1 MNSLPPSNVRSGRAG
16 GSRLRI
22 APALR
27 PVFALLL
34 GLVVAA
40 CGGGGGAVTPG
51 PGVLPPEAPGS
62 LTVELT
68 PNGDALLRW
77 TAPAPAGGR
86 APVTGYKVYLESAGG
101 RFQALGTTRSRS
113 YRHEGL
119 QAGRRYVY
127 HVRASSRAGDS
138 PPSESAFVD
147 VPPQPFPPEAPG
159 SLTVEL
165 TPNGDALLRWTA
177 PAPAEGR
184 ASVTGY
190 KVYLESAG
198 GRFQALGTTR
208 SRSYRHEGLQ
218 AGRRYVYHV
227 RASSRAGDSPPS
239 ESAFVDVPPQPFPP
253 EAPGSLTVEL
263 TPNGDALLRWT
274 APAPAEGRA
283 PVREYEVYVEYTD
296 GRFGT
301 LGTTRSRSYRH
312 ADLRAGQRY
321 VYHVRARSAAG
332 VSPPSDS
339 ASVDVPPGL
348 VPPDPPPV
356 LTAELTPER
365 HALLRWTA
373 PAPAEGHAPVTGYEV
388 YLEPAGDGT
397 PRRLGQT
404 VGALSFRHTGERNT
418 GLPFGTRYV
427 YHIRA
432 LSAGGKK
439 SRPSESAYVDVPPGL
454 VPPDP
459 PRSLTAELTP
469 QRHALLRWTAPAPAE
484 GRAPV
489 TNYEVYLEPVD
500 GGTPRRLGQTV
511 GALSFRHTGERNTG
525 LPFGTRYVY
534 HVRALSADG
543 KKSQPSESAYV
554 DVLRPSQPPEAPGS
568 FTAELT
574 QNGEVLLRWTA
585 PVPAEDRAPVTGYRV
600 WFQAASG
607 GNPRSIEVAGNAVFL
622 LHAGIS
628 PGTYVY
634 YVVARSEVADSAPS
648 TSAFVEVP
656 GVPGLPLA
664 APRLSVRADDD
675 EGAVDP
681 DGRRVR
687 IAWIQ
692 PLSEPPSARVMD
704 FRLQSCDVAPDHS
717 SDHCGG
723 GWRSRSVSGE
733 DLEALPEMAPE
744 TPPVIP
750 RATRVVNDL
759 IDCDPMGSDTNRKA
773 RMYRIQAQASDP
785 ANSSPWSAT
794 VGPVCPS
801 TNYSPPRRVD
811 AIFVEPTPGMAFNFC
826 WEVPNDN
833 GSPMTG
839 YEIQM
844 SPDEEL
850 PGTEDGWWVLDAHVN
865 PTDDATQECRLYSGL
880 VEDDERWFRIRAY
893 NLAGHGN
900 WSAPYRYA
908 HTSDTPIPQAGNSTG
923 SPDGVLA
930 VADARAFEREGA
942 RLRFEVTLEGPLPG
956 PVTVDYAT
964 EDGTAKAGEDYIGT
978 RGTLRFAPGEVTK
991 RVEVT
996 VIDDAKDEGEESLTL
1011 HLHNA
1016 AGARIEDAEA
1026 TGTIENDDRMA
1037 AAWLA
1042 RFGRTIAAQTVDAM
1056 GDRFASAP
1064 GSHVSVGGVPLRLSE
1079 IGDAPPSGESGQGRW
1094 PGDAEEARTL
1104 AGRELLHGS
1113 AFHLSTPGDGDP
1125 IVSAWGRFA
1134 TGGFD
1139 ASTEGMRLDGDVT
1152 TGFLGMDVD
1161 GGRWLAGAMLSHS
1174 EGDGV
1179 FRFGSG
1185 DLPHDEHREETRST
1199 LTGVYPYARL
1209 ALDERFSLW
1218 GLAGGGRG
1226 TLTLTGSD
1234 RSPRQTDIDMTMG
1247 ALGARAALLSPG
1259 QAEDLALDL
1268 RSDAFWVRTRSDAL
1282 HSTRAGNL
1290 ASTRSDASRLRLFL
1304 EGTRSVTLDTGGT
1317 LTPSLEVGVRH
1328 DGGDVETG
1336 MGLEIGTGLRYSG
1349 AGITVEGTLRTL
1361 VAHEETGYE
1370 EWEASGLLRIE
1381 PRTSGRGLSLTLAP
1395 VFSSAASAGE
1405 RPWWG
1410 DATRLPLAGSAGGA
1424 GSGKRV
1430 GGELGY
1436 GLEFAGMRGLVTPYT
1451 GVSIRPGGA
1460 HEWRLGARWGVTPY
1474 FTMSLEGTRHRAAG
1488 EEESDQALMLRGAVY
1503 R

>member
-51 PGVLPPEAPGS
+51 VLPPEAPGS

-86 APVTGYKVYLESAGG
+86 APVMGYKVYLESAGG

-138 PPSESAFVD
+138 PPSDSAFVD
-147 VPPQPFPPEAPG
+147 LPPQPFPPEAPG
-159 SLTVEL
+159 LLTVEL

-184 ASVTGY
+184 APVTGY
-190 KVYLESAG
+190 EVYLEYTD
-198 GRFQALGTTR
+198 GRVGTLGTTR

-239 ESAFVDVPPQPFPP
+239 DSAFVAVPGLVPHR
-253 EAPGSLTVEL
+253 PGTARSSPRSSRRRGTHCCD
-263 TPNGDALLRWT
+263 GRRRRGLRRCQ
-274 APAPAEGRA
+274 GRA
-283 PVREYEVYVEYTD
+283 PVNGTGTSGRPRVE
-296 GRFGT
+296 
-301 LGTTRSRSYRH
+301 LPRSTSVPL
-312 ADLRAGQRY
+312 AVVSPCGLRAGQRY
-321 VYHVRARSAAG
+321 LPRRASAAG

-339 ASVDVPPGL
+339 ASV
-348 VPPDPPPV
+348 
-356 LTAELTPER
+356 E
-365 HALLRWTA
+365 
-373 PAPAEGHAPVTGYEV
+373 
-388 YLEPAGDGT
+388 
-397 PRRLGQT
+397 LGQT
-404 VGALSFRHTGERNT
+404 M
-418 GLPFGTRYV
+418 
-427 YHIRA
+427 
-432 LSAGGKK
+432 
-439 SRPSESAYVDVPPGL
+439 
-454 VPPDP
+454 
-459 PRSLTAELTP
+459 
-469 QRHALLRWTAPAPAE
+469 
-484 GRAPV
+484 
-489 TNYEVYLEPVD
+489 
-500 GGTPRRLGQTV
+500 

-554 DVLRPSQPPEAPGS
+554 DVPPGLVPPDPPRSLTAELTPERHALLRWTAPAPAEGRAPVKNYEVYLEPVDGGMPKKLGQTMGALSFRHTGERNTGLPFGTRYVYHVRALSADGKPSQPSESAYVDIPRPSQPPEAPGS

-600 WFQAASG
+600 LFQSASG
-607 GNPRSIEVAGNAVFL
+607 GNPRPLEVAGNAVFL

-634 YVVARSEVADSAPS
+634 YVVAHSEVGDSAPS
-648 TSAFVEVP
+648 SSAFVEVP

-664 APRLSVRADDD
+664 APRLGVRAYDD
-675 EGAVDP
+675 ERAVPDP
-681 DGRRVR
+681 DEPDSRRVR
-687 IAWIQ
+687 IAWVQ
-692 PLSEPPSARVMD
+692 PLSEPPSATVTD
-704 FRLQSCDVAPDHS
+704 FRLQSCDVAPTHP
-717 SDHCGG
+717 SDHCPG
-723 GWRSRSVSGE
+723 GWRSRSVSGV
-733 DLEALPEMAPE
+733 DLEALPEMPPM

-750 RATRVVNDL
+750 PATRFVNDL
-759 IDCDPMGSDTNRKA
+759 IDCDSMGSDTDRKA
-773 RMYRIQAQASDP
+773 RMYRIQARASDP
-785 ANSSPWSAT
+785 AISSPWSAT

-801 TNYSPPRRVD
+801 ADYSAPRRVD
-811 AIFVEPTPGMAFNFC
+811 ALFVEPEPGATFNVC
-826 WEVPNDN
+826 WEVPVDN
-833 GSPMTG
+833 GSRVTG

-850 PGTEDGWWVLDAHVN
+850 PGTEDGWWVLDGHVVSHVESR
-865 PTDDATQECRLYSGL
+865 PAEPAGPECRLYSGL
-880 VEDDERWFRIRAY
+880 ARDDERWFRVRAY
-893 NLAGHGN
+893 NRAGHGD

-908 HTSDTPIPQAGNSTG
+908 HKSDTPIPEAAASTG

-978 RGTLRFAPGEVTK
+978 RGTLRFAPGEVAK

-996 VIDDAKDEGEESLTL
+996 VLDDAKDEGEETLTL
-1011 HLHNA
+1011 HLRNA

-1042 RFGRTIAAQTVDAM
+1042 RFGRTIAAQTVDTM
-1056 GDRFASAP
+1056 SDRFASAP
-1064 GSHVSVGGVPLRLSE
+1064 GPHVSVGGVPLRLSE
-1079 IGDAPPSGESGQGRW
+1079 IRDAPPAGEPGQGRW
-1094 PGDAEEARTL
+1094 PGDTEEARTL

-1125 IVSAWGRFA
+1125 TVSAWGRFA

-1174 EGDGV
+1174 EGEGV

-1259 QAEDLALDL
+1259 QSEDLALDL

-1328 DGGDVETG
+1328 DSGDAETG
-1336 MGLEIGTGLRYSG
+1336 MGLEVGTGLRYSG

-1381 PRTSGRGLSLTLAP
+1381 PRASGRGLSLTLAP

-1405 RPWWG
+1405 RPWWD
-1410 DATRLPLAGSAGGA
+1410 DATRLPLAGSAGA

-1436 GLEFAGMRGLVTPYT
+1436 GLDFAGMRGLVTPYT